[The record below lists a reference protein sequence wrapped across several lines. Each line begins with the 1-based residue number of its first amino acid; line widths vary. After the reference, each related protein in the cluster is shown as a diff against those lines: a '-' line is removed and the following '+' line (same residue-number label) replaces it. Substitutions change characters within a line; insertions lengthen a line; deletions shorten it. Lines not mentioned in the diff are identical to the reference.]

1 MAPITLRVAR
11 PDDARAL
18 IDIYAPYVLNTAIT
32 YEYDV
37 PSVEDFAARIT
48 HTLQK
53 YPYLVAERDGEL
65 LGYAYLGTY
74 IGRAACDWSAEA
86 SIYLRQDARGLGLG
100 RRLYTALEEIAKAQN
115 LCNLNAAIAYPPDGV
130 EDEHLTRNSVDFH
143 AHMGYTMVG
152 EFHGCG
158 FKFGRWYSL
167 VWMEKHLCSHQN
179 DAPPMPVIPFP
190 TLSPEIIA
198 TILSAK
204 ESNHD
209 KSHSV

>member
-18 IDIYAPYVLNTAIT
+18 VAIYAPYVLTTAIT

-37 PSVEDFAARIT
+37 PSVEEFAARIA

-86 SIYLRQDARGLGLG
+86 SIYLRQDAHGLGLG
-100 RRLYTALEEIAKAQN
+100 RRLYTALEEIAKAQH
-115 LCNLNAAIAYPPDGV
+115 LCNLNAAIAYPSDGV

-143 AHMGYTMVG
+143 THIGYTMVG

-158 FKFGRWYSL
+158 FKFGKWYSL
-167 VWMEKHLCSHQN
+167 LWMEKHLCDHRN

-190 TLSPEIIA
+190 ALSPAIVA

-204 ESNHD
+204 ESNHA
-209 KSHSV
+209 